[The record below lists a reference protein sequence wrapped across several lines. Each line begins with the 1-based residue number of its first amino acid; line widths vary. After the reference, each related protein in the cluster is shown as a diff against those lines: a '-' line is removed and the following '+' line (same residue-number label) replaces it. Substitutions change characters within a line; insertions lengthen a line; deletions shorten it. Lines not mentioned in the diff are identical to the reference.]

1 MVPDTVSQTVPGSGF
16 AVTGAESEFRTHTL
30 YGRAWEGATAVEL
43 RGAWFQRRQQRG
55 ITRAWLHVDLDV
67 IDQAVMPAD

>member
-1 MVPDTVSQTVPGSGF
+1 MPKVSFELTRF
-16 AVTGAESEFRTHTL
+16 TAC
-30 YGRAWEGATAVEL
+30 AWEGATAVEL